1 MIRVAITDDH
11 LLIIKGLKE
20 LLSQLPDITL
30 AGTFMTVEETRAGL
44 SLVNPDVLL
53 LDLNLPDG
61 DGMLFCKEIKK
72 DYPKLNVLALT
83 TYNQAVLIKNVMR
96 NGASGFL
103 LKNTSLDELHDAIQ
117 TVHQGQQYLQQEVKH
132 ILLQHMIGEKRQQHT
147 FQPVLSRREKEI
159 LQLIVNEHTTQEI
172 AAKLFISI
180 KTVESHRTHLMD
192 KLGVRNLAGLV
203 KVAIEKGLC

>member
-20 LLSQLPDITL
+20 LLSELPDIIL
-30 AGTFMTVEETRAGL
+30 AGTFMSVGETRTGL

-61 DGMLFCKEIKK
+61 DGVLFCKEIKK
-72 DYPKLNVLALT
+72 EYPKLNILALT

-103 LKNTSLDELHDAIQ
+103 LKNTSLDELHAAIQ
-117 TVHQGQQYLQQEVKH
+117 TVHQGQQYLQQEIQH
-132 ILLQHMIGEKRQQHT
+132 ILLQHTIGQKRQQPA

-159 LQLIVNEHTTQEI
+159 IQLIVNEHTTQEI
-172 AAKLFISI
+172 ANKLFVSI
-180 KTVESHRTHLMD
+180 KTVESHRTNLMD

-203 KVAIEKGLC
+203 KAAIEKGLC